1 MLTRTS
7 LCGCIVLLL
16 ICSSLQAVA
25 QDHVARAQRLNEQS
39 IKLLGVDL
47 ATMVWLL
54 QARDGSYLLKSALE
68 KSGDYA
74 RLQALQKQ
82 GYLRIQ
88 IVTGLPDGTER
99 KTDFVRLMPT
109 LTEFEILEALKK

>member
-1 MLTRTS
+1 MLTRKP
-7 LCGCIVLLL
+7 LIGCIFVLLS
-16 ICSSLQAVA
+16 CSLQHAVA
-25 QDHVARAQRLNEQS
+25 QDHVSRARTLNEQS

-54 QARDGSYLLKSALE
+54 QAREGSYLLKSALE

-99 KTDFVRLMPT
+99 KTDFVRIMPT
-109 LTEFEILEALKK
+109 LTGVEILDVLRK